1 MKKSELRQIIKE
13 EIQKLNEYFIRS
25 GDSIESLLL
34 FNVFNDIIEYPVNNP
49 EIYDDGEDLT
59 KLNKIVKK
67 YTPTVKALQKVILK
81 RKKEKIPQDLVD
93 KADSMV
99 YDGSDAYDSPRDV
112 ISYLVKIWDNQIEFV
127 KDLLDEV

>member
-81 RKKEKIPQDLVD
+81 RKN
-93 KADSMV
+93 STRF
-99 YDGSDAYDSPRDV
+99 SR
-112 ISYLVKIWDNQIEFV
+112 
-127 KDLLDEV
+127 